1 MYSVVSAVA
10 DHSTWSE
17 HLLYD
22 PELHRFR
29 MRGSQNVIPSTLTSC
44 ARTYGRRLLS
54 LSTTNRDDAV
64 STSPRCRVGR
74 SAPLAA
80 CVRTHILHHICAVPP
95 VVAVIPKGRHD
106 GRLIEAGF
114 RSGTTRTDVY
124 SIRAEYD
131 RPSMP
136 FSSDFCSSSLTPEPT

>member
-29 MRGSQNVIPSTLTSC
+29 MRGSQNVNPSILTSY

-54 LSTTNRDDAV
+54 LSTTNGDDAV
-64 STSPRCRVGR
+64 STSSRYRVGR

-80 CVRTHILHHICAVPP
+80 CVHTHILHHIRAVPP
-95 VVAVIPKGRHD
+95 VVTVISRGRHD
-106 GRLIEAGF
+106 GRLIETGF
-114 RSGTTRTDVY
+114 RSWTTRTDVY
-124 SIRAEYD
+124 SIQEEYD
-131 RPSMP
+131 RPFMA
-136 FSSDFCSSSLTPEPT
+136 FSPVFCPSLTPELT